1 MIGDFKNKAKV
12 SHAKR
17 KGRDGEKMGGKNIVI
32 LATNGVASQPPERR
46 ATGTPTAR
54 AKIER
59 LLRT

>member
-1 MIGDFKNKAKV
+1 MLREKV
-12 SHAKR
+12 VT
-17 KGRDGEKMGGKNIVI
+17 EKKWGKNIVI

-46 ATGTPTAR
+46 ATGTPTAH